1 VLFLLHVL
9 CIEATFSTCQPPT
22 WVCHEGFTN
31 GAAFFYLNPSS
42 LYFPRFI
49 GDDPFNP
56 MELASER
63 WRPILGVEAIVIS
76 VISML
81 CDPNIESPANI
92 DAGVLFRDNR
102 EEFKR
107 KCRQCVRASQDA

>member
-1 VLFLLHVL
+1 VLSLS
-9 CIEATFSTCQPPT
+9 CI
-22 WVCHEGFTN
+22 
-31 GAAFFYLNPSS
+31 FFPV
-42 LYFPRFI
+42 FI

>member
-1 VLFLLHVL
+1 MPCFLTRFRSISILFLV
-9 CIEATFSTCQPPT
+9 FSLLSLLTLS
-22 WVCHEGFTN
+22 FLKSSS
-31 GAAFFYLNPSS
+31 AFFYRL
-42 LYFPRFI
+42 